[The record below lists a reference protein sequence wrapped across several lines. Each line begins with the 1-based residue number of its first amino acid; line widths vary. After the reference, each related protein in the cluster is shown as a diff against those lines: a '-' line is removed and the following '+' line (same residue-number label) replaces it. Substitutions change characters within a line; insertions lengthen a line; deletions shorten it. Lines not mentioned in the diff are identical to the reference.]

1 LISWPTY
8 AHSLEELVT
17 VLMTLAA
24 ADNYALSLLKLQ
36 RFEEAKSL
44 LRKQLPV
51 ARRILGKD
59 HIQTIKMT
67 WRSAEALYE
76 DANASLE
83 DMREVATTLEETE
96 RTARRVLGG
105 AHPVTKGLGAHLQTA
120 QAALRARESGA
131 S

>member
-1 LISWPTY
+1 
-8 AHSLEELVT
+8 
-17 VLMTLAA
+17 MTLAA

-76 DANASLE
+76 DADASLE

-105 AHPVTKGLGAHLQTA
+105 SHPIIVDIGRD
-120 QAALRARESGA
+120 LRAARALLHARETPSSSA
-131 S
+131 